1 MISREVAAEVGKLV
15 GHSLR
20 EHFKDEFVFD
30 PIVVQPAID
39 HDGDE
44 YLDIFIIY
52 EGDYKKLDPRWTVG
66 LTVRLRE
73 ELLALGVN
81 TVCGHSFVPK
91 DEWKGVFKE
100 KHPKAY
106 EPSSPY

>member
-1 MISREVAAEVGKLV
+1 MISREVADEVGRLV
-15 GHSLR
+15 GKSLHER
-20 EHFKDEFVFD
+20 FQDDLIFG
-30 PIVVQPAID
+30 PIVVEPTID

-44 YLDIFIIY
+44 FLDIFIVY
-52 EGDYKKLDPRWTVG
+52 DGDYKKLDPGWTVG

-91 DEWKGVFKE
+91 EEWKRVFKG
-100 KHPKAY
+100 KHPRAA
-106 EPSSPY
+106 

>member
-1 MISREVAAEVGKLV
+1 MYSKEVTDEVGRLV
-15 GHSLR
+15 AKSLR
-20 EHFKDEFVFD
+20 ERFMDDLIFD
-30 PIVVQPAID
+30 PIVVESAID

-44 YLDIFIIY
+44 FLDIFIIY
-52 EGDYKKLDPRWTVG
+52 DGDYKKLDPGWTVG

-91 DEWKGVFKE
+91 SEWKQIFKG
-100 KHPKAY
+100 KHPRAA
-106 EPSSPY
+106 